1 MIIRD
6 KYPLTKHHI
15 LVLSKRHIENARC
28 LTSTDADLIER
39 MNEHGRNIM
48 TELGADL
55 TDMRWALLEVKKYY
69 NYKIKKNT
77 QFMSIIVH
85 NLRSGFN
92 WPPANTIP
100 HLHQHFI
107 SPGSS
112 LSFFRSLMFSSSNMF
127 FVSVRYCLYLLI
139 IICSLF

>member
-28 LTSTDADLIER
+28 LTAADADLIER

-55 TDMRWALLEVKKYY
+55 TDMR
-69 NYKIKKNT
+69 
-77 QFMSIIVH
+77 
-85 NLRSGFN
+85 
-92 WPPANTIP
+92 
-100 HLHQHFI
+100 
-107 SPGSS
+107 
-112 LSFFRSLMFSSSNMF
+112 
-127 FVSVRYCLYLLI
+127 
-139 IICSLF
+139 